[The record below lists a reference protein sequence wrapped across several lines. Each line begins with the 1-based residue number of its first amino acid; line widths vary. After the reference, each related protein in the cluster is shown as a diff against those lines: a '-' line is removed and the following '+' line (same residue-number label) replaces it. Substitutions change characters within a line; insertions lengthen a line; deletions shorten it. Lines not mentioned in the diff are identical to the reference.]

1 MKKYSEGLISSMRGF
16 LCKSEYPTL
25 QYVGEFG
32 TDYEVVEMTDRV
44 VMSAQPIFDQ
54 KAPMNRERY
63 C

>member
-1 MKKYSEGLISSMRGF
+1 MKEHSEEVVLVSRGF
-16 LCKSEYPTL
+16 LCKSECPTL
-25 QYVGEFG
+25 QYIGEFG

-54 KAPMNRERY
+54 KPPMDREIN

>member
-1 MKKYSEGLISSMRGF
+1 MKNCSEELLSTMRGF

-32 TDYEVVEMTDRV
+32 TDAEVVEMTDRV
-44 VMSAQPIFDQ
+44 VMSAQPIFDL
-54 KAPMNRERY
+54 KAPMDREIY